1 MIISILYS
9 LIKCWLKMT
18 EGKGYCARRQESTS
32 LKKLAKFI
40 ENKDN
45 IVVIPDIIEDKK

>member
-1 MIISILYS
+1 
-9 LIKCWLKMT
+9 MT
-18 EGKGYCARRQESTS
+18 EGKGYCARRQERAS

-45 IVVIPDIIEDKK
+45 ILVIPDNTDGKK